1 MRFNAEVDQQTG
13 YRTRSI
19 LCMPLKNSRGD
30 VIGVAQA
37 INKITCRDEL
47 FSKHDE
53 KVRTGNKSSQ
63 VAFDI

>member
-1 MRFNAEVDQQTG
+1 
-13 YRTRSI
+13 
-19 LCMPLKNSRGD
+19 MPLKNSRGD

-37 INKITCRDEL
+37 INKITCRDEP